1 VLYIFLAAP
10 PLVCGAGCDKKKS
23 RRLTIYCICLIVCI
37 FELSMKQLKALNK
50 YFWKYRSRFLLGI
63 LFIVLS
69 NYFRILAPQITA
81 FVVDQVELELTQA
94 NNPGLYEKKRLK
106 TAEKRARYDVSV
118 KQLVSAIASPDIP
131 FSKKVVVCG
140 ITLLVLALLGGF
152 FMFLMRQTIIVMS
165 RHIEYDQ
172 KNEIYRHYQQ
182 LDSQFYKRNSTGDL
196 MNRITEDVSR
206 VRMYTG
212 PALMYFINL
221 AATIGFSVFFMVRE
235 NALLTLYVLS
245 PLPVLAVTIYYVNTI
260 IHKRSE
266 RIQQLLS
273 DLTTTAQE
281 SYAGIRVIKSFVQ
294 EKAMMGF
301 FDKNSE
307 QYKKNTIGLA
317 RVEAIYFPAV
327 ALLIGLSTLLTITM
341 GGLYAYQGKGNVSL
355 GTITEFVM
363 YINMLTFPV
372 SAIGW
377 TASMIQRAA
386 ASQKRLNEFINTVPE
401 IRNGEAVQ
409 VPVLQGNISFKQ
421 VNFTYPDTGIQAIRD
436 FTLEIKKGEKVA
448 IIGRT
453 GSGKSTLAQLLLR
466 MYDPVSGSIELD
478 GIPLRQMELRALRQ
492 QISYVPQDVFLF
504 SDTVSNNIKFGVSG
518 KNQNQVESAA
528 RSASVEKEILGFSQG
543 YETMIGERGVTLSG
557 GQKQRISIARAL
569 IKDPQIVVFDDCL
582 SAVDA
587 TTEKEIIENL
597 YHFLQDKTSIIITH
611 RIFSLF
617 SFDTIVVLED
627 GKIVEKGTHQDL
639 LDLNG
644 YYNHLYYR
652 QLEERSGN

>member
-1 VLYIFLAAP
+1 
-10 PLVCGAGCDKKKS
+10 
-23 RRLTIYCICLIVCI
+23 
-37 FELSMKQLKALNK
+37 MKQLKALNK

-81 FVVDQVELELTQA
+81 FVVDQVELELTQV
-94 NNPGLYEKKRLK
+94 NDPGLYEKKRLK
-106 TAEKRARYDVSV
+106 TAEKRARYDISV
-118 KQLVSAIASPDIP
+118 KQLVNAIASPAMP

-182 LDSQFYKRNSTGDL
+182 LDSHFYKRNSTGDL

-235 NALLTLYVLS
+235 NPLLTLYVLS
-245 PLPVLAVTIYYVNTI
+245 PLPVLAITIYYVNTI

-301 FDKNSE
+301 FDNNSE
-307 QYKKNTIGLA
+307 LYKKNAIGLA

-341 GGLYAYQGKGNVSL
+341 GGLYAYQGNGNVSL

-401 IRNGEAVQ
+401 IRNMEAVQ
-409 VPVLQGNISFKQ
+409 APILKGNISFKQ
-421 VNFTYPDTGIQAIRD
+421 VNFTYTDTGIQAIRD
-436 FTLEIKKGEKVA
+436 FSLEIKKGEKVA

-466 MYDPVSGSIELD
+466 MYDPASGSIELD
-478 GIPLRQMELRALRQ
+478 GIPLRQIALRSLRE

-518 KNQNQVESAA
+518 KNPNQVENAA
-528 RSASVEKEILGFSQG
+528 RSASVEKEILGFSQD

-587 TTEKEIIENL
+587 STEKEIIENL

-617 SFDTIVVLED
+617 SFDTIVVLEE
-627 GKIVEKGTHQDL
+627 GKIVEMGSHQHL
-639 LDLNG
+639 LDLKG
-644 YYNHLYYR
+644 YYSHLYYR